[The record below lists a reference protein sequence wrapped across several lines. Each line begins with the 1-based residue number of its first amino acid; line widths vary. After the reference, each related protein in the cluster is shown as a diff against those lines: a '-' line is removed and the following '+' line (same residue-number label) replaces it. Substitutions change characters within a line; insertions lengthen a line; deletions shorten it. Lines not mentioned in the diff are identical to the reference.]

1 MCFKVGNP
9 QKYNALLLIL
19 VILLWVISTCQA
31 SKGIVLYL
39 KNELHNVCLYRL
51 TSDSITSHYP
61 FKPSR
66 NSTWQKLWVS
76 CKMPSNLSYLKSRQM
91 TVKHIPL
98 LQRHYLKTKEE
109 HNFQPQSQSCYFNSQ
124 PLSNSKLTIVM

>member
-39 KNELHNVCLYRL
+39 KNKLHNICLYRL
-51 TSDSITSHYP
+51 TFDPITPHYP
-61 FKPSR
+61 FKSSR
-66 NSTWQKLWVS
+66 NTTWQKLWVS
-76 CKMPSNLSYLKSRQM
+76 YEMLSNLSYLKSRQM
-91 TVKHIPL
+91 TMKHIPF

-109 HNFQPQSQSCYFNSQ
+109 HNFHP
-124 PLSNSKLTIVM
+124 

>member
-39 KNELHNVCLYRL
+39 KKSCTKFVHADGPSALEKF
-51 TSDSITSHYP
+51 IT
-61 FKPSR
+61 PSLI
-66 NSTWQKLWVS
+66 N
-76 CKMPSNLSYLKSRQM
+76 
-91 TVKHIPL
+91 
-98 LQRHYLKTKEE
+98 
-109 HNFQPQSQSCYFNSQ
+109 
-124 PLSNSKLTIVM
+124 